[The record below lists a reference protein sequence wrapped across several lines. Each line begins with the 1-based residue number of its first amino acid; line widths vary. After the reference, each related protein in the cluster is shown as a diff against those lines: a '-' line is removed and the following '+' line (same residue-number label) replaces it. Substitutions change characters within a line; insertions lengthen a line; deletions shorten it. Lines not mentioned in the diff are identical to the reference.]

1 MDEKVVSLL
10 KASFAADL
18 YETVDAA
25 KKTKDEKN
33 FRHTMFENSSNMVFC
48 ALFPKADILQI
59 PDLTDEFKVQLKT
72 FNVIGV
78 ITDATQSLELF
89 MLGGMN
95 KPLTT
100 LKSAEALSGILDEG
114 QIVGFLDRYFKT
126 RGFEIDLE
134 TVSVEELIE
143 RSSEETLQNTSFSRL
158 QEIDKMIQLAETDDL
173 EN

>member
-18 YETVDAA
+18 YETVNAA
-25 KKTKDEKN
+25 KKTTDEKN
-33 FRHTMFENSSNMVFC
+33 FRHTMFESSSHMVFC
-48 ALFPKADILQI
+48 ALFPKADLLEI
-59 PDLTDEFKVQLKT
+59 PDLTDEFKASLKT
-72 FNVIGV
+72 FNIIGV

-100 LKSAEALSGILDEG
+100 LKSAEGLSGILSEG
-114 QIVGFLDRYFKT
+114 QVMAFLDRYFET

-134 TVSVEELIE
+134 TVGVDELIK
-143 RSSEETLQNTSFSRL
+143 RSSEETLQNTTFSRL
-158 QEIDKMIQLAETDDL
+158 HEIDEMIKMTGMD
-173 EN
+173 N